1 MKNTTCIVFP
11 AYEKFLCGEVLLFKS
26 LYSWIESAAVS
37 AGADIVILR
46 DNEESISAALSS
58 QQILLISGRCPL
70 ISKEIIE
77 QSYALHIT
85 SQFPITAVCSS
96 EQDEICAAFVNTE
109 LLCSEDFEYTRIN
122 ELLESLSSKGHKIGI
137 YVAPEG
143 EELFCIYNARDLYLA
158 NEAARTAVIAKAMQN
173 GAVIMC
179 DSGIIISPDSAIGE
193 GTVILPGTIIKG
205 SSKIGEGCTIGPN
218 SLICDSTIEDS
229 CTINSSQITRS
240 TVDSGTS
247 IGPFTQLRPDS
258 HIGKNVKIG
267 DFVEIK
273 NSTVGD
279 KTSVAHL
286 TYIGDSDVGRRV
298 NFGCGTVTV
307 NYDGKN
313 KFRTQIGDYAFIG
326 CNSNLVA
333 PVKIGDNAFTAAGST
348 VVHDVPDDSLYIS
361 REKEEK
367 IIEGWVDKKLGHRRW
382 EEE

>member
-1 MKNTTCIVFP
+1 MKNVSCIVFP
-11 AYEKFLCGEVLLFKS
+11 AYEKALKGNILLFKS
-26 LYSWIESAAVS
+26 LNDWVTSSALS
-37 AGADIVILR
+37 AGAQKVFCREQVPSDILECAHILV
-46 DNEESISAALSS
+46 LSE
-58 QQILLISGRCPL
+58 RCPL

-77 QSYALHIT
+77 ESYVLHIT
-85 SQFPITAVCSS
+85 SQFPITAICSS
-96 EQDEICAAFVNTE
+96 EQDEICAAFIRSDI
-109 LLCSEDFEYTRIN
+109 LKAEDFELTQV
-122 ELLESLSSKGHKIGI
+122 EALLEELDSRGNKSGI
-137 YVAPEG
+137 YVADEG
-143 EELFCIYNARDLYLA
+143 AELFSIHSARDLYFA
-158 NEAARTAVIAKAMQN
+158 NEAARTAVINRAMEN

-179 DSGIIISPDSAIGE
+179 DSGIIISPDCEIGQ
-193 GTVILPGTIIKG
+193 GSVILPGTIIRNG
-205 SSKIGEGCTIGPN
+205 SYIGEGCTIGPN
-218 SLICDSTIEDS
+218 SLIDSSQIADN
-229 CTINSSQITRS
+229 CVINATQITRS
-240 TVDSGTS
+240 TVDEGTT

-286 TYIGDSDVGRRV
+286 TYIGDSDVGRKV

-313 KFRTQIGDYAFIG
+313 KFRTTIGDYAFIG

-348 VVHDVPDDSLYIS
+348 VTHDVPDDSLYIS
-361 REKEEK
+361 REKDEK

-382 EEE
+382 EE

>member
-1 MKNTTCIVFP
+1 MKNVSCVLFP
-11 AYEKFLCGEVLLFKS
+11 AYEKALKGNILLFKS
-26 LYSWIESAAVS
+26 LNDWVTSSALS
-37 AGADIVILR
+37 AGAQKVYSREEVPSDILKCAHILV
-46 DNEESISAALSS
+46 LSE
-58 QQILLISGRCPL
+58 RCPL

-77 QSYALHIT
+77 ESYVLHIT
-85 SQFPITAVCSS
+85 SQFPITAICSA
-96 EQDEICAAFVNTE
+96 EQDEICAAFIRSDILKT
-109 LLCSEDFEYTRIN
+109 EDFELTQVQA
-122 ELLESLSSKGHKIGI
+122 LLEELQARGNKSGI
-137 YVAPEG
+137 YVADEG
-143 EELFCIYNARDLYLA
+143 TELFSIHSARDLYFA
-158 NEAARTAVIAKAMQN
+158 NEAARTAVINRAMEN

-179 DSGIIISPDSAIGE
+179 DSGIIISPDCEIGQ
-193 GTVILPGTIIKG
+193 GSVILPGTIIRNG
-205 SSKIGEGCTIGPN
+205 SKIGEGCTIGPN
-218 SLICDSTIEDS
+218 SLIDSSEIADN
-229 CTINSSQITRS
+229 CTINATQITRS
-240 TVDSGTS
+240 TVDEGTT

-286 TYIGDSDVGRRV
+286 TYIGDSDVGRKV

-313 KFRTQIGDYAFIG
+313 KFRTTIGDYAFIG

-348 VVHDVPDDSLYIS
+348 VTHDVPDDSLYIS

-367 IIEGWVDKKLGHRRW
+367 IIEGWVDKNLGHRRW
-382 EEE
+382 EE